1 MTPPILGDQVDIT
14 FDQIQPI
21 IPPPPMMT
29 RSKSSGS
36 SQGETEGEVETE
48 ISEMSSIADA
58 SAGAAMEDEEA

>member
-1 MTPPILGDQVDIT
+1 
-14 FDQIQPI
+14 
-21 IPPPPMMT
+21 MMT

-58 SAGAAMEDEEA
+58 STGAAMEDEEA